1 MQGLLKENDTINYKF
16 CILINPDT
24 GLTVKK
30 TFLKKIP
37 YIVITIFWAIT
48 MIMLIQKYYF
58 PEGLQ
63 RIHIKTHLPDE
74 FFKEQWMG
82 AYLNGEKIGYTFR
95 KVTESTDGY
104 TIVYKLSVR
113 LKMMGAEKNIE
124 TYINADTDKLF
135 RLLSFTFRLKSD
147 VNMVITGRVDRKI
160 LLLSINTG
168 GLTSKK
174 TMELKEPP
182 YLNLSVIPN
191 ILKKDMVTGNKIYM
205 PVIEPTDLG
214 QGYMEVEVVKKDSI
228 ISMGRRQDVY
238 KLRTSFRGIE
248 TFMWLTDKGEV
259 LREESPLGFTLIRE
273 TEDDAVQPGRPS
285 IDLIA
290 QTAIPFN
297 LQLPHDISYLK
308 VRISGVDLKK
318 LQIDGGR
325 QTLKGDILEIRKE
338 AIKSITPFSKGEKG
352 VFLDEYLKD
361 TMFIQSKDPE
371 IVSLSKNITGNEKDS
386 LKKTRLIYEWVYK
399 NIKKVPKI
407 SLPMATEVLKI
418 KQGDCNEHT
427 TLFVALARAAGIP
440 ARIAVGITYKD
451 GYFYYHAWPEV
462 YMNKWIAIDPTLGQF
477 PADAS
482 HIRLLSGDIDK
493 QLQLLSIIG
502 KLKLKGIDYY

>member
-1 MQGLLKENDTINYKF
+1 M
-16 CILINPDT
+16 
-24 GLTVKK
+24 KK

-37 YIVITIFWAIT
+37 YIIITLFWAVT
-48 MIMLIQKYYF
+48 MIILVQKYYF

-63 RIHIKTHLPDE
+63 RINFRSHMFDE

-82 AYLNGEKIGYTFR
+82 AYLNGEKIGYTYR

-104 TIVYKLSVR
+104 TIIYKLNVR
-113 LKMMGAEKNIE
+113 LKMIGAEKNIE

-135 RLLSFTFRLKSD
+135 RLLSFTFNLKSD
-147 VNMVITGRVDRKI
+147 VDMVVSGRVDGKT
-160 LLLSINTG
+160 LLLSIDEG
-168 GLTSKK
+168 GMKSKQAI
-174 TMELKEPP
+174 ELKEPP

-191 ILKKDMVTGNKIYM
+191 ILKRGLVTGNKIYM

-228 ISMGRRQDVY
+228 MSMGKRQDVY
-238 KLRTSFRGIE
+238 KLKGSFRGIE
-248 TFMWLTDKGEV
+248 TFTWLTDKGEV
-259 LREESPLGFTLIRE
+259 LREESPLGLIFIKE
-273 TEDDAVQPGRPS
+273 TEDDAIQPGKPS

-297 LQLPHDISYLK
+297 LKLPDDTKYLK
-308 VRISGVDLKK
+308 VKISGVDLGK
-318 LQIDGGR
+318 LQINGGR
-325 QTLKGDILEIRKE
+325 QTLRGDILEIKKE
-338 AIKSITPFSKGEKG
+338 AIDSMPSFIKGGKG
-352 VFLDEYLKD
+352 VFSDEYLKD
-361 TMFIQSKDPE
+361 TMFIQSKDPK
-371 IVSLSKNITGNEKDS
+371 IVSLSKNIIGKERD
-386 LKKTRLIYEWVYK
+386 LLRRTRLIYEWVYK

-407 SLPMATEVLKI
+407 SLPLATEVLKT

-440 ARIAVGITYKD
+440 SRIAVGITYKD
-451 GYFYYHAWPEV
+451 GSFYYHAWPEV
-462 YMNKWIAIDPTLGQF
+462 YMNKWIAVDPTLGQF

-482 HIRLLSGDIDK
+482 HIRLLTGDIDK

-502 KLKLKGIDYY
+502 KLKLKGIEYY